1 MEVKLIQATSIKTS
15 NDPITDIPEGYH
27 VKRIRKK
34 YYLIKTTEIEF
45 QCLVDKGKTTWQQV
59 KRLST
64 K

>member
-27 VKRIRKK
+27 VKRVKKK
-34 YYLIKTTEIEF
+34 YYLIKTTEIEVKF
-45 QCLVDKGKTTWQQV
+45 IVDKDKTIWQQV
-59 KRLST
+59 K